1 MFDSLKVTEL
11 AVCSYLDS
19 VNSGSVDGDGT
30 SNEIAVA
37 PDDVLNA
44 IFLWKVGAVVFQM
57 NDDLSAFL
65 NWRVFGQLVSARSV
79 DKCLRI

>member
-44 IFLWKVGAVVFQM
+44 IFL
-57 NDDLSAFL
+57 
-65 NWRVFGQLVSARSV
+65 
-79 DKCLRI
+79 